1 MFLETILLP
10 VEEGPEAEAA
20 TAMALSLAKNAPFPV
35 RLTGLYVVG
44 VSQRTGHLLRD
55 LGSLFGLQPVMVPGG
70 VEQWHTERG
79 RKLLQ
84 KMSER
89 GTQAGVETV
98 SRLESGGVLSTLL
111 HFSASAELVCVGLGP
126 DGALAVAGPGV
137 VSAERYLR
145 RVDTTVLLVP
155 AHSISLNGVT
165 LGYDGSDGALCALR
179 SVRRFSMITGCSV
192 QVVLAET
199 NSQTSGDEVLE
210 EAVGEL
216 AGIENVETRRI
227 SGEPAEVLLSAARER
242 GHELVA
248 VGYRAS
254 STLKNRVLGR
264 VTERLLEEA
273 EMGLLI
279 SR

>member
-10 VEEGPEAEAA
+10 VEEGPEAECAIS
-20 TAMALSLAKNAPFPV
+20 TALSLAKNAPFSV

-55 LGSLFGLQPVMVPGG
+55 LGSLFGKQPVLVPGG

-79 RKLLQ
+79 RALLAEVR
-84 KMSER
+84 SLCE
-89 GTQAGVETV
+89 ADGVELN
-98 SRLESGGVLSTLL
+98 SRLENGGVLSTLL
-111 HFSASAELVCVGLGP
+111 HFSASAELVCVGFGA

-137 VSAERYLR
+137 VSAERFLR
-145 RVDTTVLLVP
+145 RVDTTALLVP
-155 AHSISLNGVT
+155 GREISLKGVT

-179 SVRRFSMITGCSV
+179 SVRRFSMITGCAV
-192 QVVLAET
+192 QVVLAHAVGQEPT
-199 NSQTSGDEVLE
+199 KDVLE
-210 EAVGEL
+210 EAVKEL
-216 AGIENVETRRI
+216 SGVENVETRRI
-227 SGEPAEVLLSAARER
+227 AGEAAEVLLAAALER
-242 GHELVA
+242 GHDLVA

-254 STLKNRVLGR
+254 STLKTRVLGR

-273 EMGLLI
+273 EIGLLI